1 MRPKGLGGLPLT
13 GLKSSRESGILVLM
27 IAIEAQKRAV
37 FGKKLKNLRSQGKI
51 PAVMYG
57 PKEPALA
64 ILVDQK
70 EFKKVLSE
78 AGESSVV
85 TLRLGKDEREALI
98 YDVGLAPLSDE
109 PIHADFYVFEKGKPI
124 RAHVQLE
131 FTGVAPGVREQGGTL
146 VKVMHE
152 LEVEALPKDLPKSIS
167 VSLEPLT
174 EIGNQIMVR
183 DLKVGSGITVLAPE
197 TEIIASIA
205 APREEKIE
213 EEPAPIDLTKIE
225 VERKGKKLE
234 EGEDAETAEAKAGE
248 KTGEKGEKRGA
259 K

>member
-1 MRPKGLGGLPLT
+1 MV
-13 GLKSSRESGILVLM
+13 VL
-27 IAIEAQKRAV
+27 EAQKRAV

-57 PKEPALA
+57 PKEPVLA

-85 TLRLGKDEREALI
+85 TLRLGEDERETLI
-98 YDVGLAPLSDE
+98 YDVGLNPVTDE

-131 FTGVAPGVREQGGTL
+131 FTGIAPGVREQGGTL

-152 LEVEALPKDLPKSIS
+152 LEVEALPRDLPKAIS
-167 VSLEPLT
+167 VSLESLT
-174 EIGNQIMVR
+174 EIGSQIAVR
-183 DLKVGSGITVLAPE
+183 DLKVGSGITILAPE

-213 EEPAPIDLTKIE
+213 EEPSAIDLSKIE
-225 VERKGKKLE
+225 VEKKGKKLE
-234 EGEDAETAEAKAGE
+234 EGEEAEVAEAKAGE
-248 KTGEKGEKRGA
+248 KTGEKREKKAA